1 MLYQFTLQVHTDR
14 YKGLQQRSTE
24 TLTKYVRKTYIKPN
38 NCKKMNM
45 PKFIELIKTENKIEI
60 RNVSMF
66 IMKSFEIRKTLY
78 FD

>member
-1 MLYQFTLQVHTDR
+1 
-14 YKGLQQRSTE
+14 
-24 TLTKYVRKTYIKPN
+24 
-38 NCKKMNM
+38 M

>member
-1 MLYQFTLQVHTDR
+1 
-14 YKGLQQRSTE
+14 
-24 TLTKYVRKTYIKPN
+24 
-38 NCKKMNM
+38 M

-66 IMKSFEIRKTLY
+66 IMKSFEIRKKLY